1 LTRKPS
7 PASISLSG
15 NIERT
20 QRTPSIAAP
29 TWKAA
34 KPPKAINSPSVSKI
48 AVEKSFAS
56 VIAGEPDVWIMLI
69 PISRT
74 AEVNRSSMRRAEK

>member
-1 LTRKPS
+1 M
-7 PASISLSG
+7 SLSG
-15 NIERT
+15 NIART

-29 TWKAA
+29 TWNAA
-34 KPPKAINSPSVSKI
+34 KPPKAINSPSESKI

-56 VIAGEPDVWIMLI
+56 VIAGEPEVWIMLI

-74 AEVNRSSMRRAEK
+74 VAVNRELNEACGKGVCHG